1 MIKFCLAKAA
11 ECRRKAEQAMDP
23 SLQRSWRKMEGRWFF
38 LARSYANELGR
49 CNEDAVRKGMAPA
62 SNRDGDGREGRR
74 SLCLA
79 YKSSKVGKE
88 GEG

>member
-1 MIKFCLAKAA
+1 
-11 ECRRKAEQAMDP
+11 MDP

-62 SNRDGDGREGRR
+62 SNRDGDGREGPR

-79 YKSSKVGKE
+79 YKSSKAGKE